1 MKDKNGKFIGIGVG
15 PGDPELVTVKAVNTI
30 KKLDIIICPE
40 ARNGKGSF
48 AFDIA
53 KSYIPSTTEVVT
65 LVFPMVHD
73 HDVMEKAWKKNAV
86 IIERYVREGK
96 LVGFLTLGD
105 PAVYSTYMYI
115 LPYLSEDIIVETIP
129 GITSFSAVAATQNLP
144 LVLWEESF
152 GVTALKK
159 GAESVEKVVDVY
171 DNTVIMKPSHDPVKL
186 AEILENKGLD
196 DKFVLISKCSTDEE
210 IITTDINDLK
220 NGNVPYLSTLIVKRK
235 GI

>member
-1 MKDKNGKFIGIGVG
+1 MKGKFIGIGVG
-15 PGDPELVTVKAVNTI
+15 PGDPELVTVKAINAI
-30 KKLDIIICPE
+30 KSLDIVVCPE
-40 ARNGKGSF
+40 AREGKGSF

-53 KSYIPSTTEVVT
+53 KQYIPTSTDVLT

-73 HDVMEKAWKKNAV
+73 HDVMEKAWKENAQ
-86 IIERYVREGK
+86 IIEGKVKEGK
-96 LVGFLTLGD
+96 TVGFITLGD
-105 PAVYSTYMYI
+105 PGVYSTYMYI
-115 LPYLSEDIIVETIP
+115 LPYLSEDIMIETIP
-129 GITSFSAVAATQNLP
+129 GVTSFSAVAATQNLP

-159 GAESVEKVVDVY
+159 GAESVKKALDVY
-171 DNTVIMKPSHDPVKL
+171 DNLVIMKPSHDPKL
-186 AEILENKGLD
+186 LASILEEKGLD

-210 IITTDINDLK
+210 IITENIDDLK